1 MVFCFFNFFNF
12 FWTQKHVIHQVFWK
26 SRANVIF
33 SYKLVAIFTS
43 VCCQVLSNTYH
54 HKKFIFKIL
63 LCFSHMPCLL
73 LLLNCGKSSPFPCR
87 VKKSTLL
94 RFVLLFIS
102 VIFFLDCFQISWV
115 LSTGL
120 SLIHISEPTRPY

>member
-1 MVFCFFNFFNF
+1 MYSTRFFL
-12 FWTQKHVIHQVFWK
+12 K

-33 SYKLVAIFTS
+33 TYKLVAIFTS
-43 VCCQVLSNTYH
+43 VCCQVLFNTYH
-54 HKKFIFKIL
+54 HKKVIFKIL

-73 LLLNCGKSSPFPCR
+73 LLLNYGKSSPFPCR

-102 VIFFLDCFQISWV
+102 VNISWIAFRFHEYYLQAFRFCV
-115 LSTGL
+115 HASD
-120 SLIHISEPTRPY
+120 SFRVTRFDFGDIGR